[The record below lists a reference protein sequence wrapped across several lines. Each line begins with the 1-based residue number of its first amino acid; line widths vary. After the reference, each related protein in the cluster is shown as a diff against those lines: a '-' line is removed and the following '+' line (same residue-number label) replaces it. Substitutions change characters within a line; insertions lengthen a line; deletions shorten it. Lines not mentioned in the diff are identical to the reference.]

1 MWLLQITDPTISP
14 VISPLLEKGIL
25 GLIIVSLGIFIWYL
39 LKMAEKRQDKHDT
52 FVNKVQDDMIKV
64 IKENTDVLSGI
75 KSLIESIDRRTK

>member
-1 MWLLQITDPTISP
+1 MLLLQTMDPIM
-14 VISPLLEKGIL
+14 SPLLEKGIL
-25 GLIIVSLGIFIWYL
+25 GIIIIGLGVFIWYL
-39 LKMAEKRQDKHDT
+39 LKMAEKRQDKHDV